1 MNANLDRISK
11 QAERV
16 INAFVEENGYQV
28 IMTTRD
34 IRKLLTDNN
43 VGIHSAWLISDHC
56 YNHYNLGLIEF
67 EQDIHLFEY
76 ISNGRY
82 RILGSQYPY
91 NGDILW
97 FTKENHHTI
106 KYRVGVMENGK
117 PILFPKNQYTRFDAT
132 R

>member
-1 MNANLDRISK
+1 MERLLFFRWKVKRFMNANLDRISK

-76 ISNGRY
+76 ISNG
-82 RILGSQYPY
+82 
-91 NGDILW
+91 
-97 FTKENHHTI
+97 
-106 KYRVGVMENGK
+106 K